1 MVFICPKLKK
11 MVSENTISALREQ
24 INYLINNY
32 PDKKHDFHFIVRIIY
47 NSYANNMSA
56 SHCMHIKAFLTNPE
70 IPNLNLLH
78 NLHSECLALM
88 LPQEGDVKQN
98 KNNLPTE
105 N

>member
-1 MVFICPKLKK
+1 

-24 INYLINNY
+24 IMYLISTY

-56 SHCMHIKAFLTNPE
+56 AHCMHVKAFLSNPDV
-70 IPNLNLLH
+70 PNLNLLH

-88 LPQEGDVKQN
+88 VPQEGDTRGRS
-98 KNNLPTE
+98 KNVLPSE